1 MLNFLSTD
9 TEKILTNDYVNAK
22 KLQDKTLEQIKE
34 EYKFD
39 EIKDAFDEGNKTPQ
53 LDLFFRGDNNNF
65 VQACNFLSLNE
76 DNNEFVFFL
85 CSDVGQNIM
94 TNNNLSIH
102 VETGNMFYN
111 DFTLMKIF
119 TAFY

>member
-1 MLNFLSTD
+1 MKLKMPLM
-9 TEKILTNDYVNAK
+9 KGK
-22 KLQDKTLEQIKE
+22 KT
-34 EYKFD
+34 
-39 EIKDAFDEGNKTPQ
+39 Q

>member
-39 EIKDAFDEGNKTPQ
+39 EIKDAFDEGKTPP
-53 LDLFFRGDNNNF
+53 
-65 VQACNFLSLNE
+65 S
-76 DNNEFVFFL
+76 
-85 CSDVGQNIM
+85 
-94 TNNNLSIH
+94 SIYFS
-102 VETGNMFYN
+102 VVTIIILY
-111 DFTLMKIF
+111 KPVIF
-119 TAFY
+119 CL